1 MLILHVINISKLDKK
16 EESQGK
22 LPVVAF
28 YVITGQHFFNA
39 VKTKLSCFYFVGS
52 FNDGNCTRVYAARD
66 NGAVKSNK
74 ETNFTELILSSIEE
88 ADQKKK
94 LLFWLEPITSN
105 IKFLSIFYIPGA
117 DLEL

>member
-16 EESQGK
+16 QELQGK

-28 YVITGQHFFNA
+28 YLITGQHFFHA

-52 FNDGNCTRVYAARD
+52 FNDGNCTRVYVARD

-74 ETNFTELILSSIEE
+74 ETNFTELMLSSIEE
-88 ADQKKK
+88 ADQKKNFFSGLNP
-94 LLFWLEPITSN
+94 LLLTSN
-105 IKFLSIFYIPGA
+105 FCPSFTFQGLI
-117 DLEL
+117 